1 MKKIKKN
8 KYFISSDRESASEKK
23 GLKSILL
30 LAATLLALIAL
41 LCGSIISFA
50 KAVDAAENE
59 DDNKV
64 GPSTEDI
71 ALNIE
76 ISEEI
81 KLALEEFDNNISEK
95 DALIKEIDEQISNS
109 AGTPEDKLYAE
120 KLYDSKIK
128 LILDKYEMCE
138 QYSSI
143 CVEWSE
149 ETRALLS
156 DSIAEYEKYLAAYKE
171 RLSVNYEVGSPDK
184 SEIFSTSDNIID
196 FITGQAMLEEI
207 KIYEEALRV
216 KVEELYAVVADGLG
230 VVKYYLTKADGYSQV
245 SAAAYEEF
253 KVASEDAKKY
263 LNDIYSDK
271 DMYNYYLNAT
281 AESQQ
286 RIAKLIEEN
295 SKKYSS
301 LVSGKVEE
309 YLWPL
314 SSEFFYTD
322 YLGKGHESRYEWS
335 SLLGKYINITHSGID
350 IYTAGSVTDVL
361 ASADGVVIYSD
372 YCTVKGYTVAVLH
385 AKGVVTVYSHCS
397 KLNAELG
404 STVKAG
410 ESIALSGISGDAD
423 STMVNLE
430 VFVKGEFVDPAD
442 YIELPD
448 VSLSGN

>member
-8 KYFISSDRESASEKK
+8 KYFISSDREAASEKK

-64 GPSTEDI
+64 GQSTEDI

-253 KVASEDAKKY
+253 KVTSEDAKKY
-263 LNDIYSDK
+263 LNEIYSDK
-271 DMYNYYLNAT
+271 DM
-281 AESQQ
+281 
-286 RIAKLIEEN
+286 
-295 SKKYSS
+295 
-301 LVSGKVEE
+301 
-309 YLWPL
+309 
-314 SSEFFYTD
+314 
-322 YLGKGHESRYEWS
+322 
-335 SLLGKYINITHSGID
+335 
-350 IYTAGSVTDVL
+350 
-361 ASADGVVIYSD
+361 
-372 YCTVKGYTVAVLH
+372 
-385 AKGVVTVYSHCS
+385 
-397 KLNAELG
+397 
-404 STVKAG
+404 
-410 ESIALSGISGDAD
+410 
-423 STMVNLE
+423 
-430 VFVKGEFVDPAD
+430 
-442 YIELPD
+442 
-448 VSLSGN
+448 